1 VNQWWCDHS
10 TDWFDAFR
18 EEITAIPG
26 VLDTLKAQNIP
37 FCVANQGPVF
47 KMQITL
53 GAVWR
58 RTRPHNQGPLA
69 KRQRRLGGR
78 SWLRLCQTGGAFRLS
93 RPRHLLEL
101 KAEIGLTASQT
112 DRI

>member
-1 VNQWWCDHS
+1 VTTI

-18 EEITAIPG
+18 KEITAIPG
-26 VLDTLKAQNIP
+26 VRDTLKAQNIP

-58 RTRPHNQGPLA
+58 RARPHNQGPLA

-93 RPRHLLEL
+93 RPHHLSEL